1 MKMNE
6 PERPFDIAIAG
17 ASLTGLSLVLAL
29 RSALPDA
36 FRIALFERR
45 QSGSSEPMDHRASA
59 LSLATR
65 RFLEAVGVWPEVEPH
80 VQPVTD
86 IDITDA
92 TPYSP
97 IRPTLL
103 HYDNVSDG
111 EVATYIVPNEIL
123 KSALAAAVARLTGIA
138 RFHGTWIGTIEPY
151 PASVG
156 LVLSNAERVTAHL
169 AVAADG
175 RQSAL
180 RELAGIKTTG
190 WRYDQRGIV
199 TTVGHE
205 LPHKGRAIQHFLPA
219 GPFAILPLEGGNR
232 SSLVWTEEASRAQCL
247 VALDDAAFLEELR
260 LRFSGRLGEL
270 TLEGPRQSFP
280 LELHLARSFYSGRI
294 VLVGDSARGVH
305 PLAGQGFNIGLRDV
319 AALAE
324 IVAETARLGMDIGSA
339 EPLERYQR
347 WRRFD
352 SVASALGM
360 DGINRLFSNDNAG
373 LRALRDLG
381 LGLVNR
387 SVPLKRFFVS
397 EAAGQTGNV
406 PRLLRGEAI

>member
-1 MKMNE
+1 MHGSNKA
-6 PERPFDIAIAG
+6 FDIAIAG

-29 RSALPDA
+29 RSALPDE
-36 FRIALFERR
+36 FRIALIERR
-45 QSGSSEPMDHRASA
+45 QSGAAEPMDLRASA

-65 RFLEAVGVWPEVEPH
+65 RFLEAVGVWPDVEPH
-80 VQPVTD
+80 AQAVTD

-92 TPYSP
+92 TPGSP
-97 IRPTLL
+97 IRSTLL

-111 EVATYIVPNEIL
+111 EAATTIVPNTIL
-123 KSALAAAVARLTGIA
+123 KSALEATIARLTGLA
-138 RFHGTWIGTIEPY
+138 HFDGTVIETIEPG
-151 PASVG
+151 PADAG
-156 LVLSNAERVTAHL
+156 LRLSSGETISTRL

-180 RELAGIKTTG
+180 RELASIKTTG
-190 WRYDQRGIV
+190 WHYGQHGIV

-205 LPHKGRAIQHFLPA
+205 LSHEGRAIQHFLPA
-219 GPFAILPLEGGNR
+219 GPFAILPLKGGYR
-232 SSLVWTEEASRAQCL
+232 SSLVWTEEAERAKRL

-270 TLEGPRQSFP
+270 NLEGPRQSFP

-294 VLVGDSARGVH
+294 VLAGDSARGVH

-324 IVAETARLGMDIGSA
+324 IVTETARLGMDIGSA

-347 WRRFD
+347 WRRFN

-360 DGINRLFSNDNAG
+360 DAMNRLFSNDIAG

-381 LGLVNR
+381 LGLVDR
-387 SVPLKRFFVS
+387 SPPLKRFFVA
-397 EAAGQTGNV
+397 EAAGQTGKL

>member
-1 MKMNE
+1 
-6 PERPFDIAIAG
+6 
-17 ASLTGLSLVLAL
+17 
-29 RSALPDA
+29 
-36 FRIALFERR
+36 
-45 QSGSSEPMDHRASA
+45 MDLRASA
-59 LSLATR
+59 LSLSSR
-65 RFLEAVGVWPEVEPH
+65 RFLEAVGIWPHIEAH
-80 VQPVTD
+80 AQPVTD

-92 TPYSP
+92 TPDSP

-111 EVATYIVPNEIL
+111 EVATYIVPNGVL

-138 RFHGTWIGTIEPY
+138 RFDGASIVEIEPG
-151 PASVG
+151 PAGVR
-156 LVLSNAERVTAHL
+156 LALSNTETVTTRL

-175 RQSAL
+175 RQSML
-180 RELAGIKTTG
+180 RDLAGIKTTG
-190 WRYDQRGIV
+190 WHYDQHGIV
-199 TTVGHE
+199 TSVGHE
-205 LPHKGRAIQHFLPA
+205 LPHEGRAIQHFMPA
-219 GPFAILPLEGGNR
+219 GPFAILPLVGDHR
-232 SSLVWTEEASRAQCL
+232 SSLVWTEEAERAQNL
-247 VALDDAAFLEELR
+247 LALDDAAFLEELR

-280 LELHLARSFYSGRI
+280 LEMHLARSFYSGRI
-294 VLVGDSARGVH
+294 VLAGDSARGVH

-324 IVAETARLGMDIGSA
+324 IVTETARLGMDIGSA

-360 DGINRLFSNDNAG
+360 DGMNRLFSNGNAG

-381 LGLVNR
+381 LGLVDR
-387 SVPLKRFFVS
+387 APPLKRFFVA
-397 EAAGQTGNV
+397 EAAGLTGKI